1 MATGPGMPAIDST
14 LSEIFGAGGR
24 ADDHIRYRHI
34 HVSRQRQ
41 VLIPGCS
48 SALWNGGNVK
58 LLNRFCEWLL
68 RFASSQRSIDRVAMW
83 FGGSVSILAAT
94 FTIAVIVMLLSK

>member
-1 MATGPGMPAIDST
+1 M
-14 LSEIFGAGGR
+14 
-24 ADDHIRYRHI
+24 
-34 HVSRQRQ
+34 
-41 VLIPGCS
+41 
-48 SALWNGGNVK
+48 K